1 MKVKKIKEQENV
13 ILQLKNKKRQKLK
26 EKGITLIALV
36 VTIIILLIL
45 AGVTLN
51 MAISGDGLFS
61 KARNAADKYKKA
73 QEDEADLISEIG
85 KEMNSEY
92 VGAFVTGYNPKT
104 KAEGC
109 TIGTAT
115 SGTDAPQTIH
125 TETMKWR
132 IWDYDGT
139 TLRLISEKPTEATL
153 QLKGTAGYNNGV
165 WAINEVCRELYNSDE
180 KGVTVRNLRRSDI
193 EAVSNYDYTKYK
205 HKASGEN
212 AWFEVLDDANG
223 EELIYYG
230 ETKKYTTNFKSPS
243 KWAKHDINWT
253 YKYSKEKKTTT
264 GDKSTKV
271 PWEQEYGSETDIG
284 TGNTNQ
290 NTEFTQ
296 SYYYHNYYNKQGEFK
311 NSKYYDL
318 LFKNEKGEYFTND
331 YWLAGRCVILESD
344 SCGFGLD
351 QVYIGWGGCLVEGL
365 LSFDSIRKH

>member
-1 MKVKKIKEQENV
+1 MKCKKIQEQRNV
-13 ILQLKNKKRQKLK
+13 NLQLKNKKKQKLK
-26 EKGITLIALV
+26 QKGITLIALV

-51 MAISGDGLFS
+51 MALSGDGLFS

-73 QEDEADLISEIG
+73 QEDEQDLISEIG

-92 VGAFVTGYNPKT
+92 VGAFVTGYNPKI

-109 TIGTAT
+109 TIGATT
-115 SGTDAPQTIH
+115 SGIDESQTIH

-193 EAVSNYDYTKYK
+193 EAVSNYDYTKFK
-205 HKASGEN
+205 HKVSGEN
-212 AWFEVLDDANG
+212 AWKEVLDDGSG

-230 ETKKYTTNFKSPS
+230 EIKKYNTNFQSPAI
-243 KWAKHDINWT
+243 WEKHDKNWT
-253 YKYSKEKKTTT
+253 YKYDKENKKSI
-264 GDKSTKV
+264 GDKNTEV
-271 PWEQEYGSETDIG
+271 PWEQEYGSETDTG
-284 TGNTNQ
+284 KGNTNQ

-296 SYYYHNYYNKQGEFK
+296 SYYSHDYINKQEEFK
-311 NSKYYDL
+311 DLKYYDL
-318 LFKNEKGEYFTND
+318 LFKDGKDQYFNKN
-331 YWLAGRCVILESD
+331 YWLAGRYVDLYNGACN
-344 SCGFGLD
+344 FGLHVVSSYSSLRNVNRMD
-351 QVYIGWGGCLVEGL
+351 YFWL
-365 LSFDSIRKH
+365 